1 MNLVEKHIIKE
12 TEELNELSFK
22 CKNLYNKVLYLVRQE
37 FILNGVKPNKYNLF
51 VECKSLPEYKDLNA
65 RVARGVIRTLAA
77 NWDGYFVSLNSW
89 FKNPKSFKGKPKL
102 PKYLEKNGRFTALFF
117 ETSISTKSLKKG
129 FIGLS
134 GLKLQVPYQHKE
146 NDIIEVQVIP
156 FKNKK
161 YKINIVYYQE
171 TKELKKDNKRY
182 VSIDLGINNIM
193 TVTSNTGLKPF
204 IVNGRPLKS
213 LNQYFNKKSSFL
225 KSELKQKQNK
235 YVSNNLDKLN
245 LKRDNKMNDYLHK
258 STHYL
263 INYCLDNQIN
273 TIIVGYNKS
282 WKQNVNLGSKTN
294 QSFVQIPFYK
304 LINMIKYKSE
314 LVGLNVILNEE
325 SYTSKCSFLD
335 LETVSKHDNYKGQRV
350 KRGLYKSSK
359 GILINADVNGSYNI
373 MRKVVPNVFN
383 TKGIEGVSVHPI
395 KINF

>member
-12 TEELNELSFK
+12 TQELNELSFK
-22 CKNLYNKVLYLVRQE
+22 CKNLYNKVLYMVRQD
-37 FILNGVKPNKYNLF
+37 FILNGNKPNKYNLF

-65 RVARGVIRTLAA
+65 RVARGVIRTLVA

-89 FKNPKSFKGKPKL
+89 FKNPKSFSGKPKL
-102 PKYLEKNGRFTALFF
+102 PKYLDKNGRFTALFPVGAF
-117 ETSISTKSLKKG
+117 SIKSLKDGIVK
-129 FIGLS
+129 LS
-134 GLKLQVPYQHKE
+134 KLSIKIPYQHKE
-146 NDIIEVQVIP
+146 NDVIEVQVIP

-182 VSIDLGINNIM
+182 ASIDLGINNLM
-193 TVTSNTGLKPF
+193 TVTSNTGLNPF

-245 LKRDNKMNDYLHK
+245 LKRDNKINDYLHK

-273 TIIVGYNKS
+273 TIIIGYNKF
-282 WKQNVNLGSKTN
+282 WKQQVNLGSKTN
-294 QSFVQIPFYK
+294 QSFVQIPFLK

-314 LVGLNVILNEE
+314 IVGLNVILNEE

-335 LETVSKHDNYKGQRV
+335 LEPVSKHTVYKGKRI
-350 KRGLYKSSK
+350 KRGLFKTSN

-383 TKGIEGVSVHPI
+383 TKGIEGVSVHPF